1 MQDESSDIINVLQE
15 MTINKITLI
24 YDQNDFIILSDT
36 LRGSDGT

>member
-15 MTINKITLI
+15 MTKNKITLI

-36 LRGSDGT
+36 LICSDGT